1 MPVYEYNALDK
12 KGKSV
17 TGIIDAESS
26 GAARQKLRG
35 TNIYPVSIKQVEQST
50 ARRDNRSLKSIRL
63 FDRVKSSDISMM
75 TRQLA
80 TLLEAGFPLVTAI
93 DTLIPQIGAP
103 SFKKIIAQIKNTI
116 VEGSSLASA
125 LSAYPNVF
133 SPLYINMVHAGESSG
148 TLEIVLDRLADITEN
163 QEALRSRIRSKMVYP
178 VFMSIF
184 GAAILFFLLTVIV
197 PSITTI
203 FSDMQKTL
211 PAPTRFLIATSGI
224 FKSFWWVFLIVI
236 AGAFFAFRHINRTA
250 KGKRS
255 IDRAKLSLPV
265 TGTLARKLVV
275 ARFSRTLASL
285 LENGVPMLTALDIVK
300 NIVGNVIVSKAI
312 EDTAAEVGKG
322 QGLGQAL
329 SGHDIFPH
337 LAIQMVQVGEQS
349 GGLETM
355 LNKLASIYEA
365 ESEAAIL
372 GMTALLEP
380 VMILL
385 MGVVVGLIVLSIML
399 PILEMNQLVT

>member
-17 TGIIDAESS
+17 SGILDAESAA
-26 GAARQKLRG
+26 AARQKLRG
-35 TNIYPVSIKQVEQST
+35 SSIYPVSLKQIERST
-50 ARRDNRSLKSIRL
+50 AAGDRRSLKSIRL
-63 FDRVKSSDISMM
+63 FDRVKSADLSMM

-93 DTLIPQIGAP
+93 DTLVHQIAAP
-103 SFKKIIAQIKNTI
+103 SFKKIIAQIKTTV
-116 VEGSSLASA
+116 VEGSSLANA

-148 TLEIVLDRLADITEN
+148 TLEIVLERLADISEK
-163 QEALRSRIRSKMVYP
+163 QEALSSRIRSKMIYP
-178 VFMSIF
+178 IFMAVF

-197 PSITTI
+197 PSITSI
-203 FSDMQKTL
+203 FIEMQKTL
-211 PAPTRFLIATSGI
+211 PAPTRFLITTSEL
-224 FKSFWWVFLIVI
+224 FKSYWWIFLFAV
-236 AGAFFAFRHINRTA
+236 AASFFALRRIKKTE
-250 KGKRS
+250 KGR
-255 IDRAKLSLPV
+255 ILFDRAKLTFPV
-265 TGTLARKLVV
+265 TGPLVRKLAV

-300 NIVGNVIVSKAI
+300 NIVGNVLVSRAI
-312 EDTAAEVGKG
+312 EKTAEEVGKG
-322 QGLGQAL
+322 QGLGHAL
-329 SGHDIFPH
+329 SAHDIFPH
-337 LAIQMVQVGEQS
+337 LAVQMVQVGEQS
-349 GGLETM
+349 GGLEAM
-355 LNKLASIYEA
+355 LNKVASIYE
-365 ESEAAIL
+365 SEAENTIL

-385 MGVVVGLIVLSIML
+385 MGVVVGFIVLSIML